1 MKKNVVV
8 SGYFNPIH
16 KGHIELFNL
25 AKDLGSRL
33 WVIVNNDVQREIKG
47 STPFYDEEERLLI
60 VNSLKMVD
68 YAMLSIDNDNTVKQ
82 SLKELHLK
90 SIVEDPKGQLIF
102 ANGGD
107 TTNESI
113 PEADLCNHLSIK
125 LVDGLGDKINSSSW
139 LLNDHK

>member
-1 MKKNVVV
+1 MKINVVV

-33 WVIVNNDVQREIKG
+33 WVIVNNDTQRELKG

-60 VNSLKMVD
+60 VSNLKMVD

-82 SLKELHLK
+82 SLKE
-90 SIVEDPKGQLIF
+90 
-102 ANGGD
+102 
-107 TTNESI
+107 
-113 PEADLCNHLSIK
+113 
-125 LVDGLGDKINSSSW
+125 
-139 LLNDHK
+139 